1 MSGKEIL
8 ALEDEDI
15 ENAVFQPD
23 TSRIAGNIFDMMIS
37 SVDSCYMIAGMDGRI
52 ISIDQD
58 KMERMA
64 ERRAI
69 DLARYE
75 NPVRKFI
82 SSYLSKVN
90 KKD

>member
-1 MSGKEIL
+1 MSAQDIV

-15 ENAVFQPD
+15 AKAVFQPD
-23 TSRIAGNIFDMMIS
+23 TSRVARGIFVIMI
-37 SVDSCYMIAGMDGRI
+37 VTIDSCYIIAGMDGRI

-69 DLARYE
+69 DLARYTS
-75 NPVRKFI
+75 PVRQFI
-82 SSYLSKVN
+82 SSYLEKVN
-90 KKD
+90 QKD

>member
-1 MSGKEIL
+1 MTGKDIV
-8 ALEDEDI
+8 ALDDESI
-15 ENAVFQPD
+15 AKAVFQPD
-23 TSRIAGNIFDMMIS
+23 TSKMAGRLFDVMIS
-37 SVDSCYMIAGMDGRI
+37 TVDSCYIIAGMDGTI

-75 NPVRKFI
+75 TPVRNFI
-82 SSYLSKVN
+82 SSYLNKVN